1 MNNELLLPII
11 LAVIGSNALWAF
23 LQFLIQRNDE
33 HDDRY
38 IELLGA
44 IGKLSEKID
53 NLKAKEDED
62 KAIQHR
68 VRILRFNDELK
79 EGRKHSK
86 ESFDQVLSDT
96 TYYRKYCDQNK
107 DFENDM
113 TLEAVNNIK
122 RVYRKCMEER
132 DFL

>member
-1 MNNELLLPII
+1 MNTEILLPIVA
-11 LAVIGSNALWAF
+11 AVIGSNALWAF
-23 LQFLIQRNDE
+23 LQFIIQRSDKKNDTNT
-33 HDDRY
+33 
-38 IELLGA
+38 ELLKA
-44 IGKLSEKID
+44 IGGLSEKVD
-53 NLKAKEDED
+53 NLEAKEDED

-96 TYYRKYCDQNK
+96 TYYRKYREHNK

-113 TLEAVNNIK
+113 TVEAVNNIK
-122 RVYRKCMEER
+122 RVYRKCMVER

>member
-1 MNNELLLPII
+1 MNTEILLPIVA
-11 LAVIGSNALWAF
+11 AVIGSNALWAF
-23 LQFLIQRNDE
+23 LQFIIQRSDKKNDTNA
-33 HDDRY
+33 
-38 IELLGA
+38 ELLKA
-44 IGKLSEKID
+44 IGGLSEKVD
-53 NLKAKEDED
+53 NLEAKEDED

-96 TYYRKYCDQNK
+96 TYYRKYCEHNK

-113 TLEAVNNIK
+113 TVEAVNNIK
-122 RVYRKCMEER
+122 RVYRKCMVER